1 MQGVYLKPRIQD
13 HIKATLD
20 FHAAGG
26 KINELMVLELCDVM
40 LTFGICLRNHSPAAQ
55 GTALKGCAREMLK
68 RIKYPALRVL
78 VKKMLVPF
86 ALPKGVF
93 NELEHIMESCINGM
107 NESTHQTIETNEEV

>member
-1 MQGVYLKPRIQD
+1 MEGVYLKTRIQD

-26 KINELMVLELCDVM
+26 KINEIMVIELCDVM
-40 LTFGICLRNHSPAAQ
+40 LTFGLCLRNHSPEAQ
-55 GTALKGCAREMLK
+55 GTALKGCARAMLG

-93 NELEHIMESCINGM
+93 NELEHIMESCIDGM
-107 NESTHQTIETNEEV
+107 NESTHKTIEQKD

>member
-1 MQGVYLKPRIQD
+1 MQGVYLKERIQD

-20 FHAAGG
+20 FHVAGG
-26 KINELMVLELCDVM
+26 KINEVMVLELCDVM
-40 LTFGICLRNHSPAAQ
+40 LTFGLCLRNHSPEAQ
-55 GTALKGCAREMLK
+55 GTALKGCAREMLG

-93 NELEHIMESCINGM
+93 NELEHIMESCISGM
-107 NESTHQTIETNEEV
+107 DAATHKSTEE